1 MYVANESIGCIYTRP
16 HLELQRCG
24 AVLQLRL
31 CVASKDLLLLF
42 QNLGPWLAAVVLL
55 AAAVVVLL
63 VVDCVLFR
71 QCLKHMPV
79 WLVL

>member
-1 MYVANESIGCIYTRP
+1 
-16 HLELQRCG
+16 
-24 AVLQLRL
+24 VLQLQL
-31 CVASKDLLLLF
+31 WVASKDLLLLF
-42 QNLGPWLAAVVLL
+42 QKAGHWLAVVLL